1 MEKTINNWYAT
12 SDVAIL
18 EVLGNFIQKIRL
30 QQNKTQQ
37 EIALASGINR
47 STLVQMEKG
56 SGGNLL
62 TFIQVLRTLQQL
74 HLLQGFEIKQQIS
87 PLQLAKIEAKQR
99 QRARNDN
106 QKINS
111 NKPKTTW

>member
-1 MEKTINNWYAT
+1 MEKIINNWYAT

-18 EVLGNFIQKIRL
+18 KVLGSFIQKTRL

-37 EIALASGINR
+37 EIAVASGINR
-47 STLVQMEKG
+47 STLVQIEKG
-56 SGGNLL
+56 NGGNLL
-62 TFIQVLRTLQQL
+62 SYIQVLRALQQL

-99 QRARNDN
+99 QRARNNN
-106 QKINS
+106 QKINV
-111 NKPKTTW
+111 NKPKTAW

>member
-1 MEKTINNWYAT
+1 MEKIISNWYAT
-12 SDVAIL
+12 SDVAIM
-18 EVLGNFIQKIRL
+18 EVLGSFIQKTRL

-37 EIALASGINR
+37 EVAVASGINR

-62 TFIQVLRTLQQL
+62 TFIQVLRALQQL
-74 HLLQGFEIKQQIS
+74 HLLQNFEIKQQIS

-99 QRARNDN
+99 QRARNNN

-111 NKPKTTW
+111 NNPKTTW